1 MKLINT
7 LAVMSIIGLSS
18 FAYAEGDAQAKAPC
32 KEGKCDAAGACDMA
46 SAGSTTFVVTGM
58 TCTKCSDKVNTALS
72 AIEGVTVNK
81 VCFKSGKV
89 CVKLDAAKTDK
100 AKVSEAI
107 TATGFKV
114 AGESLTIP
122 VSGMTCGAC
131 SKKVAAALTALEGCS
146 SVGVCHKSGQA
157 TVVIDSAKTSE
168 EKVMEAINATGFK
181 AGAEVKAP
189 ATETTKVKG

>member
-32 KEGKCDAAGACDMA
+32 KEGKCDAAGA

-107 TATGFKV
+107 TATGFIV

-146 SVGVCHKSGQA
+146 SVGVCHKSGKA

-189 ATETTKVKG
+189 TAETTKVKG